1 MDPKLTS
8 LDQVKASAEET
19 ENKGED
25 ETILHLLSPRDHEEY
40 ITQEMCSAELNV
52 WWQVIPSKEIYIP
65 ISLAANS
72 FCVM

>member
-1 MDPKLTS
+1 MHPKLIS

-40 ITQEMCSAELNV
+40 ISNVITQEMCSAELNV
-52 WWQVIPSKEIYIP
+52 
-65 ISLAANS
+65 
-72 FCVM
+72 